1 MKSDM
6 SLSDIGAQRG
16 GERTREEFSDVAV
29 VFALETVYKATDIAV
44 RPRIKSEHRELGGIG
59 GGTAS
64 AAA

>member
-6 SLSDIGAQRG
+6 SFQRG

-44 RPRIKSEHRELGGIG
+44 RPRIKSEHRELGGIWG
-59 GGTAS
+59 RT
-64 AAA
+64 AAAAA